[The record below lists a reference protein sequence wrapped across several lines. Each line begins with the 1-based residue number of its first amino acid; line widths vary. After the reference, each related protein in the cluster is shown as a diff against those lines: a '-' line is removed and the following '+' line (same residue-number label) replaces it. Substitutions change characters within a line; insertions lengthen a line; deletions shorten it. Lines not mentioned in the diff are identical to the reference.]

1 MPNNF
6 LSSCAIIGIKAWLHN
21 KNVNLISSGIYFGTR
36 SDRKILATKLT
47 AGICYRCANDLQSMN
62 VETWST
68 MESIKSLNYHPV
80 PAVRTSKV
88 KQTNGMQKLYTKI
101 INKIEDLPPKLQTKL
116 HSTPQTCSLVRNS
129 PVNRPVTKVKRPNSP
144 VIKRPE
150 SAGGKNDSMIL
161 SDDDEFYSK
170 LTFDDSEQSL
180 EDEIFEEL
188 EKVAH
193 DEAKL
198 NAAIQNFDRILF
210 EYNDKKKKELKAVEA
225 KRDEKPS
232 AIPKPLQKSK
242 TCSIIE
248 SKCILKKQDEKKKS
262 VPKKVEKPLNVE
274 NFGSITSANY
284 YQVTKSLWNLQD
296 FDEFAKSAK
305 QKTQLGP
312 RKSEGSVPSKMC
324 RAKSVWDMTPTTATP
339 PQRPSYSRQ
348 SSISK
353 IPIKSSKLSSSM
365 MQLNASNSTLNL
377 SYSSPSPRLSNK
389 SSSVYASALSLTSSI
404 QTPAKV
410 SSIRRSSLCLTS
422 RKPESPSPKSI
433 SKYSETKKSIQRR
446 NMISSTNSINKM
458 SISIAPSR
466 ASPLKSAKSEMS
478 INGRFTQQQ
487 QSKQKFGAVDLVQP
501 NRLAATKVKRDNE
514 SLLDKCLVKGQ
525 ELLKKAE
532 ELNEVNRVHDKAK
545 IFVVAADVRKRDY
558 IAKHQPASL
567 PLSSTKDSSTVSMNT
582 KSSSANVNSIKNHH
596 NVTNET
602 LLNVNA
608 ITNHC
613 TVDNQT
619 GNHQQRQIESEKT
632 SKPVFHSTART
643 TEIITNVDVSQSP
656 TLESC
661 EIIPVVLDDANK
673 RSVSIEKAADVGDT
687 KDYSS
692 DCSDDSG
699 HISNE
704 NEDLTLKM
712 DLKKPTPRKISEEL
726 LEIFEQKK
734 ISPVKA
740 KVIELNQV
748 NLIKTS
754 MEIYPTL
761 NKTCKSEVTFFIN
774 KYWGFRTHSL
784 WRDLIVMTF

>member
-1 MPNNF
+1 
-6 LSSCAIIGIKAWLHN
+6 
-21 KNVNLISSGIYFGTR
+21 
-36 SDRKILATKLT
+36 
-47 AGICYRCANDLQSMN
+47 
-62 VETWST
+62 

-80 PAVRTSKV
+80 PAVRTSKL

-116 HSTPQTCSLVRNS
+116 QSKPQACSLVRSS

-144 VIKRPE
+144 VMQRPQ
-150 SAGGKNDSMIL
+150 SAGGKNNSMIL

-188 EKVAH
+188 EKVSH

-210 EYNDKKKKELKAVEA
+210 EYNDKKTKEQKTVEA

-248 SKCILKKQDEKKKS
+248 SKCILKKQDEKKKI

-274 NFGSITSANY
+274 NFGAITSANY
-284 YQVTKSLWNLQD
+284 FQVTKSLWNLQD

-305 QKTQLGP
+305 QKTKLGM

-324 RAKSVWDMTPTTATP
+324 RAKSVWDMTPSTATP
-339 PQRPSYSRQ
+339 SQRPSYSRQ

-377 SYSSPSPRLSNK
+377 SYSSQSPRLANN
-389 SSSVYASALSLTSSI
+389 SSSVYASAISLTSVN

-422 RKPESPSPKSI
+422 RKTESSSPKSI
-433 SKYSETKKSIQRR
+433 SKYAETKTSIQRR

-458 SISIAPSR
+458 SISIAPSK
-466 ASPLKSAKSEMS
+466 AAASSPLKSAKSEMS

-487 QSKQKFGAVDLVQP
+487 QSKQKFGSTDLVQV
-501 NRLAATKVKRDNE
+501 NRNSAMKVKRDNE

-532 ELNEVNRVHDKAK
+532 EFNDVDRVHDKTK
-545 IFVVAADVRKRDY
+545 IAVVAADVRKRDY

-567 PLSSTKDSSTVSMNT
+567 PLSPTKDSSIVSMNT
-582 KSSSANVNSIKNHH
+582 KSSSTNGNSIKTHH

-632 SKPVFHSTART
+632 SKPVSQSTART
-643 TEIITNVDVSQSP
+643 TEIVTVVDVSQSP

-661 EIIPVVLDDANK
+661 EIIPVVLDDADQ
-673 RSVSIEKAADVGDT
+673 RSVSIEKVADVGYT

-712 DLKKPTPRKISEEL
+712 DLKKPRKISEEL

-774 KYWGFRTHSL
+774 KY
-784 WRDLIVMTF
+784 